1 MQAFVTGST
10 GLVGSNLVRLLVEQG
25 HSVKALARS
34 KEKADKVLAGIDNVT
49 VVQGDL
55 ENIDAFAHELE
66 GCDWLFH
73 TAAYF
78 REYYGPGEHWDKLK
92 RLNVDATIQLLTEAE
107 KRGIQRAVHTSS
119 GGVIGD
125 PVEGEY
131 ADERSKPGA
140 ISMSNLYFKSKV
152 LCEEAIA
159 EWLNEHSMPVTL
171 ILPGWI
177 YGPSDAAPTASGRIV
192 LDFLNRKLPA
202 ILPGGVSI
210 VDARDVAKAMIAAA
224 EKGQSGERYIIGGN
238 HHTLESVMK
247 TLGEISGVPA
257 PKLKLPYPAA
267 LAMAYVSELAAK
279 ITRSAPQIPLEG
291 IRTLNSRHQVT
302 SAKAERELGTTFRPL
317 EETLRDE
324 VAWFRA
330 NGYA

>member
-1 MQAFVTGST
+1 MRAFVTGST
-10 GLVGSNLVRLLVEQG
+10 GLVGSNLTRLLSEQG
-25 HSVKALARS
+25 HTVKALARS
-34 KEKADKVLAGIDNVT
+34 PEKAEKVLGGIDNVT

-55 ENIDAFAHELE
+55 ENIDAFASELD

-78 REYYGPGEHWDKLK
+78 REYYGPGEHWEKLK

-107 KRGIQRAVHTSS
+107 KRGVKRAVHTSS

-125 PVEGEY
+125 PVEGDY
-131 ADERSKPGA
+131 ADERSKPGD

-152 LCEEAIA
+152 MCEEAIA
-159 EWLNEHSMPVTL
+159 EWLKQHSMPVML

-202 ILPGGVSI
+202 VLPGGVSI

-224 EKGQSGERYIIGGN
+224 EKGQSGERYIIGGE
-238 HHTLESVMK
+238 HHRLEEVMK
-247 TLGEISGVPA
+247 TLGDVSGVPA

-267 LAMAYVSELAAK
+267 LVMAYASEFVAQF
-279 ITRSAPQIPLEG
+279 TGSTPQIPLEG
-291 IRTLNSRHQVT
+291 IRTLNSRHQMT
-302 SAKAERELGTTFRPL
+302 SAKAERELGATFRPL
-317 EETLRDE
+317 EETLQDE
-324 VAWFRA
+324 VDWFRA